1 MLSNIKS
8 IFIIKH
14 IFLYIKEELKLKLIN
29 YNKALQN
36 KININL
42 TNYKF
47 FSGKYIIFETKE
59 KGKEYNAY
67 NDNLLFEG
75 EYLNGK
81 RNGKGKEYYYDE
93 IIFNGEYKNGKRN
106 GSGKE
111 YEFSNLI
118 FKGEYLNGKKWNG
131 IGYYNI
137 DILEEEN
144 FPTNNSKEKIELKN
158 NKIYEIKNGKGFVK
172 EYYDKN
178 LIFEGDYKNGER
190 NGKGKEYNRY
200 GNIIY
205 EGEYLNGKRW
215 NGKGLDTKGN
225 IVYELKNG
233 QGIVKEYYFNNK
245 IKYECEL
252 KNGEKNGK
260 GKEYYIN
267 DKLEYIGEYKNG
279 KRHRKGKEYN
289 YNGNLLFEGI
299 FLYNNR
305 FIGKEYTNNRIEYE
319 GEYLFNK
326 KWKGKGYDENGNII
340 YELKNGS
347 GPIKYYTNN
356 NLLFDG
362 FVKNGKKD
370 GKCKEYG
377 SSKELIFEG
386 EYKNNKRNGKGK
398 EYNYNGK
405 LIFDG
410 EYIDGIKW
418 KGKIYEYDK
427 KDDLIF
433 EGEYMKG
440 EKNGHGKIIRKN
452 KIIFEGEF
460 LNGKRWNGNGYDNK
474 GNKIYD
480 LKNGNGFVIEHNP
493 DNSISFEGNYINGEK
508 NGYIKEYDHSGQL
521 IFEGEYAN
529 GKRNGK
535 GKEYIYKEV
544 LLFPFTFFKINKYM
558 KIEKNNNYVNESYFE
573 NDSANDFNNNDISK
587 NLIYEG
593 EYKNGLRNGKGKE
606 YLDGKL
612 IT

>member
-1 MLSNIKS
+1 MRG
-8 IFIIKH
+8 FY
-14 IFLYIKEELKLKLIN
+14 FV
-29 YNKALQN
+29 
-36 KININL
+36 
-42 TNYKF
+42 
-47 FSGKYIIFETKE
+47 
-59 KGKEYNAY
+59 
-67 NDNLLFEG
+67 
-75 EYLNGK
+75 
-81 RNGKGKEYYYDE
+81 
-93 IIFNGEYKNGKRN
+93 
-106 GSGKE
+106 
-111 YEFSNLI
+111 
-118 FKGEYLNGKKWNG
+118 
-131 IGYYNI
+131 
-137 DILEEEN
+137 
-144 FPTNNSKEKIELKN
+144 
-158 NKIYEIKNGKGFVK
+158 IYG
-172 EYYDKN
+172 
-178 LIFEGDYKNGER
+178 
-190 NGKGKEYNRY
+190 
-200 GNIIY
+200 
-205 EGEYLNGKRW
+205 
-215 NGKGLDTKGN
+215 
-225 IVYELKNG
+225 
-233 QGIVKEYYFNNK
+233 
-245 IKYECEL
+245 
-252 KNGEKNGK
+252 
-260 GKEYYIN
+260 
-267 DKLEYIGEYKNG
+267 
-279 KRHRKGKEYN
+279 
-289 YNGNLLFEGI
+289 
-299 FLYNNR
+299 
-305 FIGKEYTNNRIEYE
+305 NRIEYE

-340 YELKNGS
+340 YELKNGT
-347 GPIKYYTNN
+347 GPIKYYINN

-508 NGYIKEYDHSGQL
+508 NGYIKEYDDSGQL
-521 IFEGEYAN
+521 IFEGEYAY

-535 GKEYIYKEV
+535 GKEYIYKEF
-544 LLFPFTFFKINKYM
+544 LFMPFTFL
-558 KIEKNNNYVNESYFE
+558 KIEMNNNYDYESYLE
-573 NDSANDFNNNDISK
+573 NTNNNDINK
-587 NLIYEG
+587 HLIYEG

-612 IT
+612 IFEGEYLNGERNGKGKEYENGKLIFEGYYIKGKKNDKL